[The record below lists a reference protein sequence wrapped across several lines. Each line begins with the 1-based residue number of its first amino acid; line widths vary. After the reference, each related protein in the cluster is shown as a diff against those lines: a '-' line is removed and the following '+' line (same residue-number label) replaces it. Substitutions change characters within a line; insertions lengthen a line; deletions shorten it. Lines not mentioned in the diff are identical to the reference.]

1 MIELVYGIMLNVL
14 TFSSVMILVSYN
26 SNHAVLF
33 LILSYLSAS
42 VILIILKCEF
52 MALILITIY
61 VGAVAVLFLFVILM
75 LDLKQFKQTKN
86 LFLYS
91 YSAILS
97 LFFLTEL
104 LTLILNNFQT
114 NAYFFVKL
122 TNTLILNH
130 QNLISKLDTLLDIEV
145 LGQVISVNYIFQ
157 LLIAGLILFLGI
169 VGAIVVALNFNL
181 KKTKLQI
188 FYRQFSRSFKNT
200 LVFN

>member
-1 MIELVYGIMLNVL
+1 MIELLYGIILNVL
-14 TFSSVMILVSYN
+14 IFSSLMILISYN

-33 LILSYLSAS
+33 LILSYISAS
-42 VILIILKCEF
+42 IILIILKCEF

-75 LDLKQFKQTKN
+75 LDLKQQKLTKN

-97 LFFLTEL
+97 LLFLTEVL
-104 LTLILNNFQT
+104 ILILNNFQL
-114 NAYFFVKL
+114 NAYFFIKP
-122 TNTLILNH
+122 NILILNH
-130 QNLISKLDTLLDIEV
+130 QNLIFKLDTLLDIEV
-145 LGQVISVNYIFQ
+145 LGQILSINFVFQ

-169 VGAIVVALNFNL
+169 VGAVIVALNFSL

-188 FYRQFSRSFKNT
+188 FYRQFSRSFKNS
-200 LVFN
+200 LIFE